1 MWVEP
6 ATGLR
11 DRKKIQTRDAIRR
24 EAMRLIEAN
33 GYANTTI
40 EQIAAAAEVAPS
52 TLFRYFP
59 TKESVLMTND
69 LDKVTVDTLAAQ
81 PADMAPFKAFRH
93 SLEFTWA
100 TASPAEWDFERTR
113 MQIVL
118 SVPELKAAQLDE
130 YNRSVGRLAEAEAR
144 RTGRNA
150 DDLEIRVFMGALVGA
165 LIAAL
170 EGDPSG
176 MMDRTRRTLDFIES
190 GMQFR

>member
-11 DRKKIQTRDAIRR
+11 DRKKLQTRDAIRR

-69 LDKVTVDTLAAQ
+69 LDNVTVDTLAAL
-81 PADMAPFKAFRH
+81 PADMEPVKAFRQA
-93 SLEFTWA
+93 LETTWA
-100 TASPAEWDFERTR
+100 TATQTEWEFERTR
-113 MQIVL
+113 VLIVM

-130 YNRSVGRLAEAEAR
+130 YNRTVGRLVEAEAR
-144 RTGRNA
+144 RTGRDA
-150 DDLEIRVFMGALVGA
+150 DDLEIRVFMGAVGGA

-176 MMDRTRRTLDFIES
+176 IMDRTRRTLDFMET
-190 GMQFR
+190 GMRFT

>member
-11 DRKKIQTRDAIRR
+11 DRKKLQTRDAIRR

-69 LDKVTVDTLAAQ
+69 LDNVTVDTLAAL
-81 PADMAPFKAFRH
+81 PADMEPVKAFRH
-93 SLEFTWA
+93 ALETTWA
-100 TASPAEWDFERTR
+100 TASQTEWEFERAR
-113 MQIVL
+113 VLIVMA
-118 SVPELKAAQLDE
+118 VPELKAAQLDE
-130 YNRSVGRLAEAEAR
+130 YNRTVGRLVEAEAR
-144 RTGRNA
+144 RTGRDA
-150 DDLEIRVFMGALVGA
+150 DDLEIRVFMGAVGGA

-176 MMDRTRRTLDFIES
+176 IMDRTRRTLDFMET
-190 GMQFR
+190 GMRFT